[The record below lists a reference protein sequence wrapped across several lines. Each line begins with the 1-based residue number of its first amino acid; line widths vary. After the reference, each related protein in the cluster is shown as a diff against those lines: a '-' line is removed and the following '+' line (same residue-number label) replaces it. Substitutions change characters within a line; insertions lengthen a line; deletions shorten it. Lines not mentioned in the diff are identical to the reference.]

1 MVFIA
6 VKKVQFVLKINKD
19 FSLKMW
25 ALMMDFSTF
34 FKLNTSV
41 YIDICRK
48 GKKQTVNVC
57 RCDLKLKTK

>member
-25 ALMMDFSTF
+25 VLMMDFSTF

-41 YIDICRK
+41 YIDIYFETV
-48 GKKQTVNVC
+48 KKIVNVC